1 LINHYVSAVRVADG
15 DTPKERRV
23 RIDMLFPTGSGDY
36 SGDVRELILA
46 KILKQSHLTN
56 PVVKKRT
63 NGEMEWDSRIAVYE
77 AVDTVAAL
85 RTPEAAVRRFF
96 RREVLE
102 KRLVGRAEAL
112 ATFDGLLPKN
122 AAPVVVDLISLDDTG
137 TEVSLL
143 FQWLAVAAAERGYI
157 SAHVAPAVVHAGHG
171 PSGVLELIARQLE
184 LPQSDDVAE
193 LVLAIKTLKRP
204 VLLTVEELEDAPD
217 EARRIIE
224 QLAVD
229 LPGVSVLSVRDSS
242 GVAASTVALYPIAEA
257 RIRDHLMSRLG
268 YSRDDA
274 RNRARALY
282 AATAGRAG
290 HLMLSLYADF
300 EAAIIEL
307 RE

>member
-1 LINHYVSAVRVADG
+1 V
-15 DTPKERRV
+15 
-23 RIDMLFPTGSGDY
+23 LF
-36 SGDVRELILA
+36 LA
-46 KILKQSHLTN
+46 KN
-56 PVVKKRT
+56 
-63 NGEMEWDSRIAVYE
+63 
-77 AVDTVAAL
+77 
-85 RTPEAAVRRFF
+85 
-96 RREVLE
+96 
-102 KRLVGRAEAL
+102 
-112 ATFDGLLPKN
+112 
-122 AAPVVVDLISLDDTG
+122 
-137 TEVSLL
+137 
-143 FQWLAVAAAERGYI
+143 
-157 SAHVAPAVVHAGHG
+157 
-171 PSGVLELIARQLE
+171 
-184 LPQSDDVAE
+184 
-193 LVLAIKTLKRP
+193 TLKRP